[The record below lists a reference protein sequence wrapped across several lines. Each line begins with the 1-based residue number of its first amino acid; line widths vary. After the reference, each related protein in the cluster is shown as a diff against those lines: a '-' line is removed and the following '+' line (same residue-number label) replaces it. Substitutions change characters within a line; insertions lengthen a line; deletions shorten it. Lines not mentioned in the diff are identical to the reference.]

1 MILTI
6 YKEALNVLTQKPIR
20 LWGIS
25 LLSGVLAFI
34 GSTLF
39 GLIPGVGLAIGLLLS
54 TGMTMV
60 YLHGFR
66 GEEVQSVQLF
76 DCCKDWKTI
85 GRVLGGMG
93 WMALWVFL
101 WGLIPIVGIVFAV
114 IKVYA
119 WRLTPYIL
127 VQEPEVPVTQA
138 IKVSEA
144 RTEGY
149 KGRMFGAD
157 ILPMLAF
164 YAAIA
169 ILALL
174 SGLPFIGW
182 LFALAAVLVGIA
194 FVLFIGLFKGLVKSG
209 FYEKISGKSN
219 PSASAHCPDCG
230 AEYVP
235 GVDAFCGNC
244 GKKFGE

>member
-6 YKEALNVLTQKPIR
+6 YKEALAVLAKKPVR

-25 LLSGVLAFI
+25 LLSGVLAFV

-76 DCCKDWKTI
+76 DCCRDWKTVK
-85 GRVLGGMG
+85 RVLGGMG

-101 WGLIPIVGIVFAV
+101 WGLIPIVGVVFAI
-114 IKVYA
+114 IKIYA

-127 VQEPEVPVTQA
+127 VLEPDVPVTQA

-157 ILPMLAF
+157 ILPTLAF
-164 YAAIA
+164 YAALG
-169 ILALL
+169 ILGLL
-174 SGLPFIGW
+174 AALPFVGW
-182 LFALAAVLVGIA
+182 LFGLAAALLGIVFA
-194 FVLFIGLFKGLVKSG
+194 LFIGLFKGLVKSG
-209 FYEKISGKSN
+209 FYEKIGGRGN

-235 GVDAFCGNC
+235 GEDTFCGNC
-244 GKKFGE
+244 GKKFEE